1 MSLWPHQQQY
11 QIIHHSFCSI
21 GKQTWLKF
29 NSRLSTVQPTC
40 VKLFYFQIYNER
52 FEEEKAGY
60 TVKME
65 VYRKLKEEAEQLV
78 LPSASQLNLSAN
90 SFMSNYD
97 YEDSFD

>member
-1 MSLWPHQQQY
+1 MSW
-11 QIIHHSFCSI
+11 
-21 GKQTWLKF
+21 KQTWLKF
-29 NSRLSTVQPTC
+29 NSILSSLTY

>member
-1 MSLWPHQQQY
+1 MS
-11 QIIHHSFCSI
+11 CR
-21 GKQTWLKF
+21 QTWLTFYSK
-29 NSRLSTVQPTC
+29 LSSLTY